1 MDNYDCSGCQR
12 LLKRIDRQY
21 QYLIQRAKEAKLYR
35 GQIERLDAELSSLK
49 ESYDQLH
56 IDYINRGAELKAKD
70 ELLQKSATYLRR
82 QSNIGKK
89 QMDFIKQI
97 EQALKGEDDGENK
110 TAITER
116 PEKRNNTIKKPD

>member
-70 ELLQKSATYLRR
+70 ETLQIILRNVKAGTVTI
-82 QSNIGKK
+82 QWVKAY
-89 QMDFIKQI
+89 I
-97 EQALKGEDDGENK
+97 EQSLKGEDDGENK